1 MIGTNNLIPKVTRNL
16 LIINVI
22 VWFAELAFARIGIN
36 LVDLLGMHYIGSGK
50 FKIYQLVTHFFLHSP
65 ATFSHL
71 FSNMFGLFMFGGLLE
86 RVWGEKRFLIYYL
99 ITGVG
104 AGLIQQLT
112 WWISMTPEMLLY
124 KDFLIVVGASGA
136 IFAIL
141 LAFGMLFPNLP
152 VFIMFIPIPIKAKW
166 LVIGYGVI
174 ELVAGLSS
182 GSGSNVA
189 HFTHLG
195 GMLFGFVLIMLW
207 RQRERKKKEN
217 EWQDFY

>member
-1 MIGTNNLIPKVTRNL
+1 MIGTDNILPRVTRNL
-16 LIINVI
+16 LIINVL
-22 VWFAELAFARIGIN
+22 VWLAEISFYRIGID
-36 LVDLLGMHYIGSGK
+36 LVDILGMHYIGSDK

-65 ATFSHL
+65 QSFSHI

-86 RVWGEKRFLIYYL
+86 RVWGERRFLFYYL
-99 ITGVG
+99 FTGVG

-112 WWISMTPEMLLY
+112 WWLTMTPERLIFQ
-124 KDFLIVVGASGA
+124 DFFIVVGASGA

-166 LVIGYGVI
+166 VVIGYGLI
-174 ELVAGLSS
+174 ELFAGLSG

-189 HFTHLG
+189 HFAHLG
-195 GMLFGFVLIMLW
+195 GMLFGFILIMYW
-207 RQRERKKKEN
+207 RSVEKKKKQN